1 MPYDCSERSPI
12 TTNRWIFKVKI
23 LLQGSAWGTEQAAGG
38 GTLACQ
44 GRKIIN
50 PNISEGLLSASVALF
65 NQTRNK
71 CHHFHQFQGGEAG
84 VWEEPDRFQGIFRGE
99 LKSCNNNIWQQLF
112 RKYIYVIHLNVPHLG
127 RDNSPGDGKEHVPTK
142 LRGDEE
148 ALWRRGGWVATREM
162 KKNCS
167 FLLAK
172 FKTRNHVQT
181 FLQVK
186 HYQQLAG
193 RREDELGLLRGEVGF
208 LFDYQLLL
216 LLWLLLIFS
225 SLSNYYYYC
234 LYYHHYYDDSFLLDC
249 NSKAPQ
255 ILGIY
260 WLMASAF
267 NPLGS

>member
-1 MPYDCSERSPI
+1 M
-12 TTNRWIFKVKI
+12 KI
-23 LLQGSAWGTEQAAGG
+23 LPQGPAWGTEQAAGG
-38 GTLACQ
+38 GTLSCE

-71 CHHFHQFQGGEAG
+71 CHSFHQFRGGEAG
-84 VWEEPDRFQGIFRGE
+84 VWEKPDRFQGIFRSE
-99 LKSCNNNIWQQLF
+99 LKSCNFSRSTYI
-112 RKYIYVIHLNVPHLG
+112 YIYVRHLNVPHLG
-127 RDNSPGDGKEHVPTK
+127 RDNSPGDGKEHVPK
-142 LRGDEE
+142 QLRGDEE

-172 FKTRNHVQT
+172 FKTRNYFQT

-208 LFDYQLLL
+208 LFYYLLL
-216 LLWLLLIFS
+216 LLLLLS
-225 SLSNYYYYC
+225 Y
-234 LYYHHYYDDSFLLDC
+234 LLFWC
-249 NSKAPQ
+249 IQLVLFETS
-255 ILGIY
+255 
-260 WLMASAF
+260 
-267 NPLGS
+267 

>member
-38 GTLACQ
+38 GTLTCQ

-50 PNISEGLLSASVALF
+50 PNIYEGLLSASVALF

-71 CHHFHQFQGGEAG
+71 CHQFHQFQGGEAG

-99 LKSCNNNIWQQLF
+99 LRSCNNNIWQPLF
-112 RKYIYVIHLNVPHLG
+112 RKYIYVIHLNVHHQG
-127 RDNSPGDGKEHVPTK
+127 RDNSPGDGKENVPRK
-142 LRGDEE
+142 LRWDEE
-148 ALWRRGGWVATREM
+148 ALWRRGGWVATWEM
-162 KKNCS
+162 KKRISLQNCS

-172 FKTRNHVQT
+172 FKTRNHFQT

-208 LFDYQLLL
+208 LFYYLLL
-216 LLWLLLIFS
+216 LLFLSCLS
-225 SLSNYYYYC
+225 S
-234 LYYHHYYDDSFLLDC
+234 
-249 NSKAPQ
+249 
-255 ILGIY
+255 
-260 WLMASAF
+260 
-267 NPLGS
+267 